1 MPRHCRPC
9 YPWAM
14 DVRRAGEGDFE
25 EFSALYAA
33 HHLGAFS
40 LSALEFRAPGGADRY
55 VASSGGRVVAAAMV
69 QGPGQGSGGRRVEV
83 FAEVG
88 ERGDGAWNV
97 LHGELVAGLRAEG
110 VREIHSV
117 VREDY
122 PAGRRL
128 VGAGYRV
135 GWLSWGAR
143 LQLDG
148 PLAEDAYA
156 DTGVCGEAVGVVEIG
171 VESAEAAFALYE
183 ACVPDFPRTP
193 ATLPEEF
200 TVEGFARLLADS
212 GTRAFAVFEGAA
224 CVALS
229 VCEVSGSR
237 AETLFTVVAERVRR
251 RGLAKVVKARGIA
264 VLAGEGVRRFGT
276 GGAAANEASL
286 RMNRAL
292 GYVIDPLWQ
301 TWVLEL

>member
-1 MPRHCRPC
+1 
-9 YPWAM
+9 M
-14 DVRRAGEGDFE
+14 DVRRTGEGVFE
-25 EFSALYAA
+25 EFSALYAT
-33 HHLGAFS
+33 HHLGAFT
-40 LSALEFRAPGGADRY
+40 LSAEEFRAPGGSERY
-55 VASSGGRVVAAAMV
+55 VASSGGRVVAAATV
-69 QGPGQGSGGRRVEV
+69 QGPGQGPGQGEGGRRVEV

-88 ERGDGAWNV
+88 ERGDDGWNV

-148 PLAEDAYA
+148 LLAEDAYA
-156 DTGVCGEAVGVVEIG
+156 GVRGEGVGVVEIG

-193 ATLPEEF
+193 VTLPVEF

-229 VCEVSGSR
+229 VCEVSRSK
-237 AETLFTVVAERVRR
+237 AETLFTVVAGRVRR
-251 RGLAKVVKARGIA
+251 RGLAKVVKARCIA
-264 VLAGEGVRRFGT
+264 VLASEGVRRFGT

-286 RMNRAL
+286 RMNQAL